1 MRKNPER
8 TAWIIISTAFVM
20 FWVISCSIATSI
32 YWYLFYG
39 TEPFNSDLT
48 SVRDIVLLEEVGSD
62 NSTFVTDG
70 QSSLIAEGATITTD
84 DTSQAILAFG
94 DDSSLTMYGN
104 TTITLLETQEPRFFL
119 SSLPI
124 QTRIYL
130 QKGRIRVTTARGRE
144 TLNVDVTTPQTE
156 INFDQGSFSVEV
168 NDDETQVIT
177 RLGQAHIIGD
187 EVMLTLNRGN
197 RVVVG
202 ADGHPSPPLPAAQ
215 NLLGEGSFSPTYTDT
230 WTSYQYDEAEGVTT
244 SIEPL
249 EVKNQTVI
257 EFKSTGQDNT
267 HSEIGIV
274 KEVNKDVR
282 DFRSLKLLADVQLI
296 NQSLEG
302 GGYQGTE
309 FPIMLA
315 ISYKDA
321 EGTDRNWFH
330 GVYYSIPPDNYVL
343 TSHPSKSTER
353 IARFI
358 WYPYESDNLLTILGR
373 EKPVYITSIRVYASG
388 WLYQA
393 RVGNVSLLGEE

>member
-8 TAWIIISTAFVM
+8 TAWIIIFGAFIM
-20 FWVISCSIATSI
+20 FWAISCSMTISI

-62 NSTFVTDG
+62 NSTFVLDG
-70 QSSLIAEGATITTD
+70 ESSIIQEGTTITTD

-104 TTITLLETQEPRFFL
+104 TTITLIEMQQPRFFL

-124 QTRIYL
+124 QIQIHL
-130 QKGRIRVTTARGRE
+130 HEGRIRVTTTRGRE
-144 TLNVDVTTPQTE
+144 TLNVDASTPHTQVS
-156 INFDQGSFSVEV
+156 FDQGSFSVEV
-168 NDDETQVIT
+168 KDDETQIIT
-177 RLGQAHIIGD
+177 RLGQANIIGD
-187 EVMLTLNRGN
+187 EVLTLNRGS

-202 ADGHPSPPLPAAQ
+202 DDGHASPPLPAAQ
-215 NLLGEGSFSPTYTDT
+215 NLLGESSFGPTYTDT
-230 WTSYQYDEAEGVTT
+230 WQIYQHDESEGVNIT
-244 SIEPL
+244 IEPI
-249 EVKNQTVI
+249 EVKNQTMI
-257 EFKSTGQDNT
+257 EFKGTGRDNT

-315 ISYKDA
+315 IAYKDA

-330 GVYYSIPPDNYVL
+330 GFYYSIPPDNYVL

-358 WYPYESDNLLTILGR
+358 WYPYESENLLTILGR
-373 EKPVYITSIRVYASG
+373 EKPIYIKSIRVYASG

-393 RVGNVSLLGEE
+393 RIGNLSLLGEE